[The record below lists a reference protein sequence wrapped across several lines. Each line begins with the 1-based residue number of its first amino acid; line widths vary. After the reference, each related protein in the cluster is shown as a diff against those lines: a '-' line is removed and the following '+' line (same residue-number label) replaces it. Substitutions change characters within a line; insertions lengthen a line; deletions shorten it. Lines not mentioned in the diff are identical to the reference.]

1 MQPPKFFAKQTQ
13 YAGGM
18 QMARIKRQFPAGAAA
33 RWLLLF
39 VTGLSFLNGVVRA
52 PAQEPRYWSV
62 ALADTLMKRNT
73 GAPSDSL
80 TPWSYW
86 KGYTLDGFEMLWQST
101 GDRRYLNYIKQQV
114 DPSIDRDGNLVNV
127 KLDSLDNAMEGNIV
141 VGLYE
146 HTHDPRY
153 RVAATQIRRMF
164 DTYPRNPDGGFWH
177 NTRLSGEMW
186 VDGVFM
192 GEMFLLR
199 YGDSIGD
206 RKYCFDEAVRQI
218 TVFAG
223 HAAKGN
229 SGLYYHAWAA
239 APDPAKGLPQRKVS
253 WADPAKGLSSEVW
266 SEGLGWYALVVVEAL
281 QRLPA
286 GYPGRAEVLDIY
298 ERLAAGLKR
307 AQDPVSGG
315 WYFIVDK
322 PEGKDNFIDTS
333 GSAMLTYSIERGI
346 ELGLLDRKEYA
357 PVVAE
362 GYRAITHNARIN
374 SDGLL
379 DILSACDGVGVQNSY
394 ADYVNFKRSVNAK
407 EAVGGF
413 LWATAIV
420 EKPGRAEE
428 RKAGSPAP

>member
-1 MQPPKFFAKQTQ
+1 MTTEKQQFRT
-13 YAGGM
+13 
-18 QMARIKRQFPAGAAA
+18 RIAFERHLVCAIGI
-33 RWLLLF
+33 LLLI
-39 VTGLSFLNGVVRA
+39 GVGCVA
-52 PAQEPRYWSV
+52 AQQPRYWSV

-80 TPWSYW
+80 TQWSYW

-101 GDRRYLNYIKQQV
+101 GDPRYLNYIKQQI

-127 KLDSLDNAMEGNIV
+127 KLDSLDNAMAGNIV

-146 HTHDPRY
+146 HTHDRRY
-153 RVAATQIRRMF
+153 RVAATQIRKMF

-177 NTRLSGEMW
+177 NPRLNGEMW

-218 TVFAG
+218 TVFAR
-223 HAAKGN
+223 HAAKEN

-239 APDPAKGLPQRKVS
+239 QANGPQHKVS
-253 WADPAKGLSSEVW
+253 WADPATGLSSDVW
-266 SEGLGWYALVVVEAL
+266 SEGLGWYALVLVEAL
-281 QRLPA
+281 RRLPA
-286 GYPGRAEVLDIY
+286 DYPGRADVLDIY
-298 ERLAAGLKR
+298 QRLAAGLKHN
-307 AQDPVSGG
+307 QDPVRGG

-322 PEGKDNFIDTS
+322 PGGKVNFIDTS
-333 GSAMLTYSIERGI
+333 GSAMFTYSIERGI
-346 ELGLLDRKEYA
+346 ELGILDRKEYA
-357 PVVAE
+357 PVVAA
-362 GYRAITHNARIN
+362 GYRAITNNARID
-374 SDGLL
+374 SDGLV
-379 DILSACDGVGVQNSY
+379 DIVNACDGVGVQNSY

-413 LWATAIV
+413 LWATAII
-420 EKPGRAEE
+420 EKPGRVDA
-428 RKAGSPAP
+428 RRISSFMPQASR

>member
-1 MQPPKFFAKQTQ
+1 
-13 YAGGM
+13 
-18 QMARIKRQFPAGAAA
+18 MARVERQLRSGIVWQRQLICAIGF
-33 RWLLLF
+33 LLLIGAF
-39 VTGLSFLNGVVRA
+39 RVS
-52 PAQEPRYWSV
+52 AQQPRFWSV
-62 ALADTLMKRNT
+62 ALADTLMRLNT
-73 GAPSDSL
+73 GAPGDSL
-80 TPWSYW
+80 TQWSYW

-101 GDRRYLNYIKQQV
+101 GDKRYLNYIKQQV
-114 DPSIDRDGNLVNV
+114 DPSIDGDANLVNV

-153 RVAATQIRRMF
+153 RVAATQIRKMF
-164 DTYPRNPDGGFWH
+164 DSYPRNPDGGFWH
-177 NTRLSGEMW
+177 NPRLNSEMW

-218 TVFAG
+218 TVFAR

-239 APDPAKGLPQRKVS
+239 QPDGGQHKVS
-253 WADPAKGLSSEVW
+253 WADPVTGLSSDVW
-266 SEGLGWYALVVVEAL
+266 SEGLGWYALVLVEAL

-286 GYPGRAEVLDIY
+286 DYPGRADVLDIY
-298 ERLAAGLKR
+298 TRLAAGLKR
-307 AQDPVSGG
+307 VQDPVSGG

-322 PEGKDNFIDTS
+322 PDGKDNFIDTS
-333 GSAMLTYSIERGI
+333 GSAMFTYSIERGI
-346 ELGLLDRKEYA
+346 ELGLLDRKGYA
-357 PVVAE
+357 PVVAA

-374 SDGLL
+374 SHGLV
-379 DILSACDGVGVQNSY
+379 DIVSACDGVGVQNSY
-394 ADYVNFKRSVNAK
+394 VDYVNFKRSVNAK

-420 EKPGRAEE
+420 EKPGRGV
-428 RKAGSPAP
+428 R

>member
-1 MQPPKFFAKQTQ
+1 MLLIGS
-13 YAGGM
+13 GG
-18 QMARIKRQFPAGAAA
+18 A
-33 RWLLLF
+33 
-39 VTGLSFLNGVVRA
+39 T
-52 PAQEPRYWSV
+52 AQQPRYWSV

-73 GAPSDSL
+73 GAPADSL
-80 TPWSYW
+80 TQWSYW

-101 GDRRYLNYIKQQV
+101 GDRRYLSYIKRQV
-114 DPSIDRDGNLVNV
+114 DSSIDRDGNLVNV

-146 HTHDPRY
+146 QTHDKRY
-153 RVAATQIRRMF
+153 RVAATEIRKMF

-177 NTRLSGEMW
+177 NPRLDGEMW

-206 RKYCFDEAVRQI
+206 RKHCFDEAVRQI
-218 TVFAG
+218 TIFAR

-239 APDPAKGLPQRKVS
+239 LPDGAQHKVS
-253 WADPAKGLSSEVW
+253 WADPATGLSSDVW
-266 SEGLGWYALVVVEAL
+266 SEGLGWYALVLVEAL
-281 QRLPA
+281 HRLPE
-286 GYPGRAEVLDIY
+286 GYPGRADVLDIY
-298 ERLAAGLKR
+298 KRLAAGLKR
-307 AQDPVSGG
+307 AQDPASGG

-322 PEGKDNFIDTS
+322 PDGKDNFIDTS
-333 GSAMLTYSIERGI
+333 GSSMFTYSIERGI

-357 PVVAE
+357 PVVAA

-374 SDGLL
+374 IDGLV
-379 DILSACDGVGVQNSY
+379 DIVGACDGVGVQNSY

-420 EKPGRAEE
+420 EKPGRVDAQ
-428 RKAGSPAP
+428 KAGSSAP

>member
-1 MQPPKFFAKQTQ
+1 MTRMKQQ
-13 YAGGM
+13 FGM
-18 QMARIKRQFPAGAAA
+18 SVSVKWA
-33 RWLLLF
+33 LLM
-39 VTGLSFLNGVVRA
+39 VTGLVLWNSPGHA
-52 PAQEPRYWSV
+52 PAQEPRAWSI

-73 GAPSDSL
+73 GAPGDSL
-80 TPWSYW
+80 TRWSYW
-86 KGYTLDGFEMLWQST
+86 KGYTLNGFEMLSQST
-101 GDRRYLNYIKQQV
+101 GDPRYLNYIKQQI
-114 DPSIDRDGNLVNV
+114 DPFIDSDGNLVNV
-127 KLDSLDNAMEGNIV
+127 KLDSLDNAMAGNMV
-141 VGLYE
+141 VSLYE

-164 DTYPRNPDGGFWH
+164 DSYPRNPDGGFWH
-177 NTRLSGEMW
+177 NPRLRGEMW

-218 TVFAG
+218 TVFAH
-223 HAAKGN
+223 HALKGN

-239 APDPAKGLPQRKVS
+239 EPDLATAVPQRKVR
-253 WADPAKGLSSEVW
+253 WADPATGLSPEVW

-286 GYPGRAEVLDIY
+286 DYPGRAEVLDIY

-307 AQDPVSGG
+307 AQDPMSGG

-322 PEGKDNFIDTS
+322 PDRSDNWIDTS
-333 GSAMLTYSIERGI
+333 GSAMFTYALERGI
-346 ELGLLDRKEYA
+346 DLGLLNRKAYA
-357 PVVAE
+357 PVVAA
-362 GYRAITHNARIN
+362 GHRAITHNARMN
-374 SDGLL
+374 SDGLV
-379 DILSACDGVGVQNSY
+379 DILSACDGEGVQASY
-394 ADYVNFKRSVNAK
+394 ADYVGCRRVVNAK

-420 EKPGRAEE
+420 EKPGRADEPSA
-428 RKAGSPAP
+428 RGSAR